1 MFKRVIIIIITILSA
16 SCSVDNIKEENHS
29 ALEVGNISYGSQ
41 NFLRIKV
48 NDELAN
54 RLENGENLF
63 YKYGAKEYVRTFPY
77 AGKFE
82 KRTRAEGLHLWYDL
96 YLDPESAIV
105 KSSDISSFDGVEIV
119 EYRPEIDMGNSG
131 KATVLPAHNSAVRN
145 TDAVFN
151 DPMYPN
157 QWHYKN
163 TGINHQGVTISSFV
177 KGCDMNVEPVWK
189 RGFTGDS
196 DVIVSVVDGGIDY
209 THEDLSDNIWVNQA
223 EFNGKE
229 GVDDDD
235 NGYVDDIYG
244 YNFLKGSP
252 DIEFDQHG
260 THVAGTIAAVNNNGI
275 GVCGIAGG
283 NAAKGEK
290 GVRVMS
296 CQVIYGQN
304 AVAVDHYGEAI
315 KYGADNGAVISQNS
329 WGYRNAT
336 AMNYPSDKEAIDY
349 FIKYAGIDENGNQT
363 GPMKGGVVI
372 FAAGNSNRDYGY
384 PAKYEKCI
392 SVSALG
398 ADYKRAFYSN
408 FGDWISVAAP
418 GGDQNEQSEILS
430 TLPDNKYGYMQ
441 GTSQACPHVSGLA
454 ALIVSRYGG
463 PGFTNEDLKARL
475 LASTVSVDDFNP
487 DYQGLLGKG
496 IVDAMYA
503 VIPDEDVRP
512 SVISEFSASVQ
523 SNNISVK
530 CVMPEADGIRTF
542 GVNCYYSET
551 EFSSDFDR
559 ENPDPAIKRYSVE
572 SLKYVS
578 GTEVE
583 LQIPY
588 HDIKFSTKYY
598 LALDA
603 YGTNRLPSEIS
614 DVFEVLTEE
623 NGIPSLVQPQERII
637 KINQGEMKDVSLK
650 AEDPDGHK
658 ISISMESG
666 NKMCTLE
673 KGTSDGSYI
682 LKIDASDIEEGDY
695 DIDLKIE
702 DEFGAA
708 SNALLTLS
716 VAQNTAPELLKPF
729 DDLSITGLGKSVE
742 LDMNEYFRDR
752 DELVFRTETSAKGVV
767 SCKLNDNILKITSL
781 AYESTDITV
790 YAADPSGLEISDTF
804 EVVVKK
810 AGDTDTGNNDSEMT
824 LFPNPAR
831 DYINIR
837 TELSGI
843 FPMKVFSI
851 SGTAVMNKDVE
862 LEENEDCRLEL
873 DSLRSGSYTLVIY
886 SNGKQ
891 IKQQFVKI

>member
-1 MFKRVIIIIITILSA
+1 MRRKLLFFILPLA
-16 SCSVDNIKEENHS
+16 MACSPESYEHIRDK
-29 ALEVGNISYGSQ
+29 ALEVGDESAFDGTYM
-41 NFLRIKV
+41 RIKV
-48 NDELAN
+48 SESLAATME
-54 RLENGENLF
+54 RGEYAF
-63 YKYGAKEYVRTFPY
+63 REFAATECRRTFPY

-82 KRTRAEGLHLWYDL
+82 KRTRAEGLHRWYDL
-96 YLDPESAIV
+96 YLDPESAVV
-105 KSSDISSFDGVEIV
+105 KSSDISSFEGVEIV
-119 EYRPEIDMGNSG
+119 EYRPEIDMDNGG
-131 KATVLPAHNSAVRN
+131 KVISVSAQDKSVRN
-145 TDAVFN
+145 ADAFFD

-163 TGINHQGVTISSFV
+163 TGVNHQGITVSSFV
-177 KGCDMNVEPVWK
+177 KGCDINVEPVWK

-209 THEDLSDNIWVNQA
+209 THEDLADNMWVNQT
-223 EFNGKE
+223 ELNGKD
-229 GVDDDD
+229 GVDDDN

-244 YNFLKGSP
+244 YNFLRSSSN
-252 DIEFDQHG
+252 IEFDQHG

-296 CQVIYGQN
+296 CQVIYGQS

-349 FIKYAGIDENGNQT
+349 FIKYAGIDENGNQS

-496 IVDAMYA
+496 IIDAMYA

-530 CVMPEADGIRTF
+530 CVMPEADGIRTL

-551 EFSSDFDR
+551 EFSPDFDR

-578 GTEVE
+578 GSEVE

-588 HDIKFSTKYY
+588 HEMKFNTRYY

-603 YGTNRLPSEIS
+603 YGTNRLTSEIS

-702 DEFGAA
+702 DEYGAA
-708 SNALLTLS
+708 SNALVTVS
-716 VAQNTAPELLKPF
+716 VAQNTAPELLKPLE
-729 DDLSITGLGKSVE
+729 DLCITGLGKSVE
-742 LDMNEYFRDR
+742 LDMNEYFKDR

-837 TELSGI
+837 TGLSGV
-843 FPMKVFSI
+843 FPLKIFSI
-851 SGTAVMNKDVE
+851 SGTTMINKDVE
-862 LEENEDCRLEL
+862 LEENEDYRLEL
-873 DSLRSGSYTLVIY
+873 DSLHSGTYTLVIY

>member
-1 MFKRVIIIIITILSA
+1 MRRKLLFFILPLA
-16 SCSVDNIKEENHS
+16 MACSPESYEHIRDK
-29 ALEVGNISYGSQ
+29 ALEVGDESAFDGTYM
-41 NFLRIKV
+41 RIKV
-48 NDELAN
+48 SESLAATME
-54 RLENGENLF
+54 RGEYAF
-63 YKYGAKEYVRTFPY
+63 REFGATECRRTFPY

-82 KRTRAEGLHLWYDL
+82 KRTRAEGLHRWYDL
-96 YLDPESAIV
+96 YLDPESAVV
-105 KSSDISSFDGVEIV
+105 KSSDISSFEGVEIV
-119 EYRPEIDMGNSG
+119 EYRPEIDMDNGCKVISVSVQD
-131 KATVLPAHNSAVRN
+131 KSVRN
-145 TDAVFN
+145 ADAFFD

-163 TGINHQGVTISSFV
+163 TVVNHQGITVSSFV
-177 KGCDMNVEPVWK
+177 KGCDINVEPVWK

-209 THEDLSDNIWVNQA
+209 THEDLADNMWVNQT
-223 EFNGKE
+223 ELNGKD
-229 GVDDDD
+229 GVDDDN

-244 YNFLKGSP
+244 YNFLRSSSN
-252 DIEFDQHG
+252 IEFDQHG

-296 CQVIYGQN
+296 CQVIYGQS

-349 FIKYAGIDENGNQT
+349 FIKYAGIDENGNQS

-475 LASTVSVDDFNP
+475 LTSTVSVDDFNP

-496 IVDAMYA
+496 IIDAMYA

-512 SVISEFSASVQ
+512 SVISESSASVQ

-551 EFSSDFDR
+551 EFSPDFDR
-559 ENPDPAIKRYSVE
+559 ENPDSAIKRYSVE

-578 GTEVE
+578 GSEVE

-588 HDIKFSTKYY
+588 HEIKFNTKYY

-658 ISISMESG
+658 ISISMESE

-695 DIDLKIE
+695 EIDLKIE

-708 SNALLTLS
+708 SNALVTVS
-716 VAQNTAPELLKPF
+716 VAQNTAPELLKPLE
-729 DDLSITGLGKSVE
+729 DLCITGLGKSVE
-742 LDMNEYFRDR
+742 LDMNEYFKDR
-752 DELVFRTETSAKGVV
+752 DELVFRTEASAKGVV

-810 AGDTDTGNNDSEMT
+810 AGDTDTGNNESEMM

-837 TELSGI
+837 TELSGV
-843 FPMKVFSI
+843 FPLKIFSI
-851 SGTAVMNKDVE
+851 SGTTVINKDVK
-862 LEENEDCRLEL
+862 LEENEDYRLEL
-873 DSLRSGSYTLVIY
+873 DSLHSGTYTLVIY